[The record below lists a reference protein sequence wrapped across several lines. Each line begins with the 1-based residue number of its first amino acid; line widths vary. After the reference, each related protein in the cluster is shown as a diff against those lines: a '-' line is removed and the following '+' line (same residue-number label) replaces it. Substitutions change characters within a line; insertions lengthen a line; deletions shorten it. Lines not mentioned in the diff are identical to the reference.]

1 MLRRTFVS
9 LLVAFAAAAAAS
21 AQSADE
27 LIEKNLQA
35 RGGRE
40 KLKSV
45 QSLRM
50 SGKMMMGEMEAP
62 FILEQKRPNSVR
74 MEFTVQ
80 GMTGVQAYDGAT
92 GWAVMPFMGKKDP
105 EKMSAEDLKDIED
118 QADMDGPLVDYK
130 DKGHQVEYLGKKD
143 IEGTPVHA
151 LKVSKKNGDV
161 VTLYLDADA
170 FLEIK
175 AEGKSQRRGQEMEM
189 EIAFGDYKEV
199 GGILFAHSLDIKPK
213 GAPAGQHLVID
224 KIELNP
230 ELASERFVMPA
241 AAPADGAAKDGAPR
255 Q

>member
-1 MLRRTFVS
+1 MLRRTFAC
-9 LLVAFAAAAAAS
+9 LLVAFAAAAAS
-21 AQSADE
+21 AQTSDE
-27 LIEKNLQA
+27 LIEKNLEA

-50 SGKMMMGEMEAP
+50 TGKMVMGTMEAP
-62 FILEQKRPNSVR
+62 FVLEQKRPHNVR

-80 GMTGVQAYDGAT
+80 GMTGVQAFDGTT

-105 EKMSAEDLKDIED
+105 EKMSAEDLKEIED
-118 QADMDGPLVDYK
+118 QADIDGPLVDYK

-143 IEGTPVHA
+143 IEGTLAHA
-151 LKVSKKNGDV
+151 LKVTKKNGDV

-175 AEGKSQRRGQEMEM
+175 ADGKSNRRGQEMEM

-199 GGILFAHSLDIKPK
+199 GGIVFAHSLDIKPK
-213 GAPAGQHLVID
+213 GAPAGQHLVIE

-230 ELASERFVMPA
+230 EIAADRFAMPA
-241 AAPADGAAKDGAPR
+241 VAPAAEAKDGGPAH
-255 Q
+255 